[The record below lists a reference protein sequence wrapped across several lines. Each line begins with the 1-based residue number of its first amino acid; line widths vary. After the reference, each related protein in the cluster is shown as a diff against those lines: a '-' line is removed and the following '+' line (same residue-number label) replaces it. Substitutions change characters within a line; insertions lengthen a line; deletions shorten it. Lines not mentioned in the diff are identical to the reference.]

1 MPKALLIYNPYAGRF
16 PSGLLAER
24 AAVVLLHAGWMVQME
39 QTQGPEHV
47 TALARQA
54 AEQGLDAL
62 FAVGGDGTVNLA
74 ARGLVGSQTAL
85 GVLPGGTANVFA
97 QELGLSPL
105 NWVNL
110 LGLEESARRLADA
123 PTRSMDVGMCLGIP
137 FLMWAGVGLDAFV
150 IHHIEPRERWEKT
163 LASVGYGASSVW
175 HAAFWRGINLR
186 VVADGKEVSGHY
198 LLAIVSNIHL
208 YAGGMAQI
216 SPDACLDDGQMDL
229 WLFEGDTI
237 GNAVQHAWDLLAA
250 RHMDSDLVHHLS
262 FRHLVMESDAPLYV
276 QVDAEPVDVS
286 GHSVEISIQP
296 QVLRVLVPEHTPRT
310 LFRCEP
316 GTNAGE

>member
-1 MPKALLIYNPYAGRF
+1 MSKALLIYNPYAGRF
-16 PSGLLAER
+16 PSALLAER
-24 AAVVLLHAGWMVQME
+24 AAVALLNAGWMVRMQ

-54 AEQGLDAL
+54 AEEGLDAL

-74 ARGLVGSQTAL
+74 ARGLLGSQTAL

-97 QELGLSPL
+97 QELGLSVL
-105 NWVNL
+105 NWTNL
-110 LGLEESARRLADA
+110 LGLEESARQLANA
-123 PTRSMDVGMCLGIP
+123 PVRSMDVGMCRGTP
-137 FLMWAGVGLDAFV
+137 FMMWAGVGLDAFV
-150 IHHIEPRERWEKT
+150 IHNIEPRERWEKT
-163 LASVGYGASSVW
+163 LASVGYAASSVW

-186 VVADGKEVSGHY
+186 VIVDGEEVSGHY

-237 GNAVQHAWDLLAA
+237 GNAVQHAWDLLAE
-250 RHMDSDLVHHLS
+250 RHMDSELVHHRS
-262 FRHLVMESDAPLYV
+262 FRHLVMESESQLYV
-276 QVDAEPVDVS
+276 QVDAEPVEMPER
-286 GHSVEISIQP
+286 SVEISIQP
-296 QVLRVLVPEHTPRT
+296 RALRVLVPKHTPRT
-310 LFRCEP
+310 LFRCAIAEDV
-316 GTNAGE
+316 G